1 MFFDKFVLTDG
12 TELKDSIVSVS
23 WTTSSNSDSDI
34 TPGSVCAGAVE
45 IEFWVNS
52 DSALSI
58 TQGTVLTYFKV
69 DADSGKEK
77 KIGIFTCDKP
87 EKCGDNKYSVTA
99 YDNVTKLDI
108 DVTDWLNGLNFPIT
122 IDDFAASLAVKCGL
136 ELANKPRLNGSYRV
150 QTFSGS
156 NINGR
161 DMMKLVCS
169 ASGCFGVADEDGK
182 FYFDWYKPNKKVSIA
197 PSRSKG
203 YIPSKYLYDV
213 IPRKLFDNVPRALIT
228 KEGERI
234 PDSIPY
240 FSGQLTFSDF
250 TVQAIDK
257 VQVKQTDSDVGV
269 IYPADETRTNAIVI
283 QGNQLF
289 AAASDVVLRPYVKNL
304 YDGLNDIVYV
314 PCSNI
319 ETPETLDIRVG
330 DIVTVS
336 DGKKK
341 FVTWITSVKHSGNKC
356 TFESVGNANR
366 NTTTAVNN
374 AQYNVSQK
382 IAEVKAGVDGIS
394 AKLGDYST
402 KSETESAIDIALDKI
417 QLNIAEK
424 TGIKNL
430 FDGGSWVKDSGG
442 GSIGTTGSV
451 SIDGNTATIVAPNS
465 TESDKRQGA
474 YWNVPTNNLSY
485 TREKT
490 LKCSIE
496 YKVNSELSVSS
507 VHASHI
513 LLWVNYA
520 SGNLNKIWVYLST
533 SSIVE
538 PVGGWKTATFELAFK
553 DEVPTRIY
561 AFAYLYGGTGSVSV
575 RSPSIKVAT
584 SKTKSSAISL
594 EKDGVTISAS
604 ELNLDEYATTSELQI
619 GLEGI
624 QGTVTNLSDDYTQFK
639 QTYNSFTAT
648 VVKNN
653 EVRSKFALDTSS
665 ATIQSGT
672 ITFKGNTLIVD
683 SNNFKLTPAGSVS
696 ITGSFHSVA
705 SVGSATIS
713 DGIISLDALYKDGER
728 HDVIYIGRTIES
740 YPGGS
745 LGVKS
750 MRKDGTT
757 RMAVQLQ
764 GTSTDSNIWL
774 FDSTGSEGVHL
785 SSAPDGYSNFNG
797 GIDVRGTH
805 GLSVSYTI
813 SCKNL
818 SCWGNKNGVAKTSFG
833 NLQIGAMESP
843 EPMYADV
850 GSGVCDERGLCYIY
864 ADPRYAESVSRNKY
878 ARWIVTPVGSS
889 CNLWV
894 EKTDSLNAVV
904 HGKKNQKFDWICFT
918 AKNNGAT
925 DYAEISDSKEPLPTD
940 ESFGVLDSIKEKS
953 ESDNSELYDLLE
965 SCKNKFNLNE

>member
-1 MFFDKFVLTDG
+1 M
-12 TELKDSIVSVS
+12 
-23 WTTSSNSDSDI
+23 
-34 TPGSVCAGAVE
+34 
-45 IEFWVNS
+45 
-52 DSALSI
+52 
-58 TQGTVLTYFKV
+58 
-69 DADSGKEK
+69 
-77 KIGIFTCDKP
+77 
-87 EKCGDNKYSVTA
+87 
-99 YDNVTKLDI
+99 
-108 DVTDWLNGLNFPIT
+108 
-122 IDDFAASLAVKCGL
+122 
-136 ELANKPRLNGSYRV
+136 
-150 QTFSGS
+150 
-156 NINGR
+156 
-161 DMMKLVCS
+161 
-169 ASGCFGVADEDGK
+169 
-182 FYFDWYKPNKKVSIA
+182 
-197 PSRSKG
+197 
-203 YIPSKYLYDV
+203 
-213 IPRKLFDNVPRALIT
+213 
-228 KEGERI
+228 
-234 PDSIPY
+234 
-240 FSGQLTFSDF
+240 
-250 TVQAIDK
+250 
-257 VQVKQTDSDVGV
+257 
-269 IYPADETRTNAIVI
+269 
-283 QGNQLF
+283 
-289 AAASDVVLRPYVKNL
+289 
-304 YDGLNDIVYV
+304 
-314 PCSNI
+314 
-319 ETPETLDIRVG
+319 
-330 DIVTVS
+330 
-336 DGKKK
+336 
-341 FVTWITSVKHSGNKC
+341 
-356 TFESVGNANR
+356 
-366 NTTTAVNN
+366 
-374 AQYNVSQK
+374 
-382 IAEVKAGVDGIS
+382 
-394 AKLGDYST
+394 
-402 KSETESAIDIALDKI
+402 
-417 QLNIAEK
+417 
-424 TGIKNL
+424 
-430 FDGGSWVKDSGG
+430 
-442 GSIGTTGSV
+442 
-451 SIDGNTATIVAPNS
+451 
-465 TESDKRQGA
+465 
-474 YWNVPTNNLSY
+474 
-485 TREKT
+485 
-490 LKCSIE
+490 
-496 YKVNSELSVSS
+496 
-507 VHASHI
+507 
-513 LLWVNYA
+513 WVNYA

-575 RSPSIKVAT
+575 RNPIINVSA
-584 SKTKSSAISL
+584 SKEKASTVTL
-594 EKDGVTISAS
+594 EKSGVTISAS
-604 ELNLDEYATTSELQI
+604 ELNLGEYATTSELQV

-665 ATIQSGT
+665 ATIESGT
-672 ITFKGNTLIVD
+672 ITFKGNTLVVD
-683 SNNFKLTPAGSVS
+683 SNNFKLTSAGSVS

-740 YPGGS
+740 YPSGS

-878 ARWIVTPVGSS
+878 ARWIVTSVGSS